1 MVWTRGGGLPAL
13 YQTASQPT
21 GPLLPFLCQGF
32 QWAGAQ
38 ALHLSCPAW
47 HHNQSGAN
55 QSTPTGPQALCMAVP
70 ITLTTPLCPHVQV
83 TRVGGCSVCR
93 TSLTRYA
100 IRDRVAKLPLLYT
113 PPWGSADVSAEPR
126 HRKPRPLPNV
136 LPDLPSQL

>member
-83 TRVGGCSVCR
+83 TRVGGALSAGLPSPDTPSVTAWPSFPCS
-93 TSLTRYA
+93 THLH
-100 IRDRVAKLPLLYT
+100 
-113 PPWGSADVSAEPR
+113 G
-126 HRKPRPLPNV
+126 
-136 LPDLPSQL
+136 DLPTFLLSLVTESRGPCPMSC